1 MINELGLENFKSFD
15 AETVEFSNLNILSG
29 LNGSGKSSVIQALCV
44 LRQSFVDNTLAVINL
59 NGELVTVGKGRD
71 CLSDFA
77 DSDIVV
83 IELKSDDSSL
93 MVSFDGKSS
102 LSSIECSES
111 EVRQKIPDFFY
122 NDFQLLVADR
132 ISPKTL
138 YSQQDGS
145 SYGANYLGR
154 YGEYSID
161 FLAKNGDRF
170 VSNSRRCGEKDR
182 NSDRRVRLVDA
193 IVEWLQMV
201 SPGVSLEV
209 VEIGGTDNV
218 SLKYRYEGLEELG
231 ATNFYRPTNVGFGIT
246 YSLPIITSCLSI
258 QRGGTLI
265 VENPEAHLHP
275 RAQFEM
281 GKLLS
286 LVAADG
292 VQLLVETHS
301 DHILNGIRL
310 AVKNGV
316 ILSSQVSLN
325 YFTRSVGDGVTQI
338 ENPVI
343 KEDGKLN
350 YWPDGFF
357 DEWGRSLQKLLD

>member
-1 MINELGLENFKSFD
+1 MINELGLENFKSFSS
-15 AETVEFSNLNILSG
+15 ENVEFSNLNILSG

-44 LRQSFVDNTLAVINL
+44 IRQSFDQNGISLVNL
-59 NGELVTVGKGRD
+59 NGDLVTVGKGRD

-77 DSDIVV
+77 DSDIVT
-83 IELKSDDSSL
+83 IEVYDKTSSFIL
-93 MVSFDGKSS
+93 SFDGKSS
-102 LSSIECSES
+102 LSSIKPTQPVLLE
-111 EVRQKIPDFFY
+111 KIPEFFTG
-122 NDFQLLVADR
+122 DFQLLVADR

-138 YSQQDGS
+138 YGQQDGS
-145 SYGANYLGR
+145 RYGTDYLGR

-161 FLAKNGDRF
+161 FLSKYGDRF
-170 VSNSRRCGEKDR
+170 VANSRRSEVEKR
-182 NSDRRVRLVDA
+182 TSENRIRLLDA
-193 IVEWLQMV
+193 IIEWLQVV

-209 VEIGGTDNV
+209 GEVGGTDNV
-218 SLKYRYEGLEELG
+218 SLKYRYEGVEALG
-231 ATNFYRPTNVGFGIT
+231 VTNLYRPTNVGFGIT

-258 QRGGTLI
+258 SPGGTLI
-265 VENPEAHLHP
+265 IENPEAHLHP

-281 GKLLS
+281 GRLLS

-292 VQLLVETHS
+292 VQLFVETHS

-310 AVKNGV
+310 AVKNGL
-316 ILSSQVSLN
+316 ITSSEVSLN
-325 YFTRSVGDGVTQI
+325 YFSRSVEDGITQV